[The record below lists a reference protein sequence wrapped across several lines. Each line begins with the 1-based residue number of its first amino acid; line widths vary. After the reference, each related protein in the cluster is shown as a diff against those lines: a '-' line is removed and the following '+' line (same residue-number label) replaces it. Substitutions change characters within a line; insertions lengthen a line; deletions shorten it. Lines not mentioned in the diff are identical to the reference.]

1 MGRDNIDGNETIS
14 ESKTAES
21 VSSADE
27 AANGAVMPSPKRQ
40 TLVSLYKEFRSS
52 GLSKMDSAFNAVYI
66 CQTNRFCSRTVDV
79 NNVGN
84 GFFAHPKG
92 WFKEREERVRR
103 ASGTKTLRTMDLAAK
118 LLSPFSRSVESV
130 KVRSGFFFDN
140 SIVTLKNVARSFK
153 KAVPICLIAVCTALL
168 CTTVYIDSEKST
180 VIEFSV
186 DGVPVGQVAS
196 VKTVYEAL
204 DRVNSRISSIT
215 GQTFS
220 FPYEISYSLKN
231 TAKSHCLDLNG
242 VCDILGE
249 YVDGYTV
256 EGYGLYIDSELIAV
270 MNSRDDI
277 LNVLETVKSEHMK
290 LTGETEDIANKI
302 DIRYQEYS
310 PKDVTTKEEL
320 LSMFSIEDTAE
331 EEQEAQPRQAL
342 LAVPVSP
349 TTLSL
354 SGATTEFREMI
365 ESMGSSLHESG
376 SSAIVLD
383 FEVFYEETVRE
394 AVPYETEYVKDEL
407 LFKGQ
412 EVVKTAGRN
421 GTADNTYKVKY
432 VEGKETGRELI
443 EQRIIKQPG
452 TRVIRVGTRELPE
465 LLTVKEN
472 CGRYMINPVPAAR
485 VSSYYGWRVLNG
497 SRNFHYGLDLAA
509 MIGTPIYAA
518 ASGEVIY
525 AGYNSSYG
533 NHIKIRHADGLVT
546 LYAHC
551 SELFVKTGDTVAQ
564 ADEIGLVG
572 STGNSTGYHC
582 HFEVYEDDV
591 RKDPEKYIYS
601 MD

>member
-14 ESKTAES
+14 ESTATETAEA
-21 VSSADE
+21 ADK
-27 AANGAVMPSPKRQ
+27 AANGEVMPSPKRQ
-40 TLVSLYKEFRSS
+40 KLISLYKEFRSS

-79 NNVGN
+79 NNVGK

-103 ASGTKTLRTMDLAAK
+103 ASGTKTLRTMELAAK
-118 LLSPFSRSVESV
+118 LLAPFSRSVESV

-140 SIVTLKNVARSFK
+140 SVVTIKNVAGSFK
-153 KAVPICLIAVCTALL
+153 KAVPICLIAVCVALL
-168 CTTVYIDSEKST
+168 GTAVYIDSEKST

-196 VKTVYEAL
+196 VKTVDEAL
-204 DRVNSRISSIT
+204 NRVNSKISSIT

-220 FPYEISYSLKN
+220 FPYEISYTLKN
-231 TAKSHCLDLNG
+231 TAKAHCLDLNG
-242 VCDILGE
+242 VCDILGG

-270 MNSRDDI
+270 MDNRDDI
-277 LNVLETVKSEHMK
+277 LDVLETVKTEHMK

-310 PKDVTTKEEL
+310 PKDVTTKDEL
-320 LSMFSIEDTAE
+320 LSMFSIENTAE
-331 EEQEAQPRQAL
+331 NEQTVQPTQAL

-354 SGATTEFREMI
+354 SGATDEFREMI
-365 ESMGSSLHESG
+365 ESSLPENESN
-376 SSAIVLD
+376 AIVLD

-394 AVPYETEYVKDEL
+394 AVPYETEYVKDDL

-412 EVVKTAGRN
+412 EVIKTAGRN

-432 VEGKETGRELI
+432 IEGVESGRELL
-443 EQRIIKQPG
+443 EQRVIKEPR
-452 TRVIRVGTRELPE
+452 TRVVRVGTRELPE
-465 LLTVKEN
+465 LLTIKEN
-472 CGRYMINPVPAAR
+472 GGRYMINPVPAAR
-485 VSSYYGWRVLNG
+485 VSSHYGWRVLRG
-497 SRNFHYGLDLAA
+497 VRSFHYGLDLAA
-509 MIGTPIYAA
+509 MIGTPVYAA

-525 AGYNSSYG
+525 AGYNASYG
-533 NHIKIRHADGLVT
+533 NHVKIRHADGLVT
-546 LYAHC
+546 LYGHC
-551 SELFVKTGDTVAQ
+551 SELFVKTGDTVSQ

-582 HFEVYEDDV
+582 HFEVYEDDE

-601 MD
+601 LD